1 MRSHL
6 VVGGSQ
12 LIGKLIV
19 PDRTDINYVLR
30 RQDVLQRRL
39 SQPCGCHIICGF

>member
-1 MRSHL
+1 MWSHL

-12 LIGKLIV
+12 LIGELIV

-30 RQDVLQRRL
+30 RQDVLQRRMGHV
-39 SQPCGCHIICGF
+39 CDCHTVCGF